1 MHLLEKTIEKIEHL
15 DETMMKEARIR
26 VDSLIKP
33 PNSLGKLEELAIQL
47 TGITGE
53 IYPNIDQ
60 KTIITMAADHG
71 VYVEGISSNPQAV
84 TMAQTLHFAQGLPGV
99 CAISRITNAE
109 VIPVDIGINAD
120 LPKDSGVIIRKIKYG
135 TDNMATGPAMTREE
149 AIRSIEIGIEM
160 ANNAIL
166 NGTKLLGVGE
176 MGIGNTTASTAILAV
191 LGNCEP
197 TDITG
202 YGAGVG
208 EGGLQHKVSVIE
220 RAIEV
225 NQPNPADV
233 IDVLSKVGGLEI
245 GGMAGVMLGAA
256 ANHVPVVIDGYI
268 SSVAALIAAR
278 IEPKAKAYFIPSHKT
293 TEPGGRLASE
303 LLGLQPMLDMNMCL
317 GEGSGAALAF
327 PILDAA
333 VSMMKNMPTFT
344 DVGMDI

>member
-1 MHLLEKTIEKIEHL
+1 MHLLEKTIGKIEHL
-15 DETMMKEARIR
+15 DKVMMKEARVR

-53 IYPNIDQ
+53 MYPNIDQ

-71 VYVEGISSNPQAV
+71 VYAEEISSNPQEI

-109 VIPVDIGINAD
+109 VIPVDIGINVD

-149 AIRSIEIGIEM
+149 AIHSIETGIEM
-160 ANNAIL
+160 SNNAIL

-176 MGIGNTTASTAILAV
+176 MGIGNTTPSTAILAV
-191 LGNCEP
+191 LGNSDP
-197 TDITG
+197 ADITG
-202 YGAGVG
+202 CGAGVG
-208 EGGLQHKVSVIE
+208 EGGIAHKISVIE

-225 NQPNPADV
+225 NQPNPTDA

-256 ANHVPVVIDGYI
+256 ENHIPVVIDGYI
-268 SSVAALIAAR
+268 SSVAALVAAA

-303 LLGLQPMLDMNMCL
+303 LLGLEPMLDMNMCL